1 MTKVYESDSLATAI
15 ESRTKQYKDFEDKLI
30 ALEKTFQALVD
41 NTEFK
46 GKGADNIKSFYQAQI
61 DLVTDW
67 KNFIQAVTDFYS
79 DVPKWA
85 EDYNLAESTKVA
97 VPFLKEGL
105 ETGSKNS
112 KTMVETQHSD
122 LEGIL
127 KTIHDLISLTAFSTE
142 SFDTNMKK
150 ADTKR
155 SETVTAVENLDTS
168 YEETY
173 TAQSST
179 IGVVQQGYMAIMNA
193 TAKSGSV
200 QPMNFNVK
208 TYQADPIHE
217 VRKNVQESI
226 EAYQK
231 QQEEAQKIRDQIAA
245 EKARIEAEKARIEAE
260 KNKPWYEKTWD
271 GVKTFAG
278 EFSGYYDSVRATTG
292 VDPVTGRKLS
302 NAERVAAGAMAAAG
316 FIPVVGWAGRAVKG
330 GSAIYKTAKGMNA
343 ANHMLDAYKSTKAMD
358 ILNKTEKGIYGLYT
372 ANSAWELGSGRDMFG
387 NKLTEEQRQNALWN
401 GLTMGLVGGGAHII
415 DKGGLSKLANKAPH
429 STAFVRDKVAKAQES
444 LKQIGS
450 RVGSRVQDAF
460 RTTANT
466 IGAKTRDTINKIGK
480 KAADLKVPKSIR
492 ILSMDTGGFRIPV
505 GVDVESKRLGDLW
518 SKMDSGDVDK
528 GKGGI
533 PNTGSHVKDGK
544 KTIYTNS
551 AGNRLTWVEQHPKNI
566 NRDIDQA
573 LNSSNVG
580 KATEAKVADLVRK
593 ETEIIGF
600 GQKVLK
606 ESGEAAG
613 DLDVV
618 TKTAIIEVKASIKA
632 VKEDQFNK
640 MTDSNHELFFNP
652 DNKRVILYIDKPL
665 TNLRP
670 EHEKM
675 LENIESRGVTIVNS
689 LENLKEALN

>member
-15 ESRTKQYKDFEDKLI
+15 ETRTKQYKDLEDKLI
-30 ALEKTFQALVD
+30 ALENTFKALVD

-46 GKGADNIKSFYQAQI
+46 GKGADNIKNFYQAQI

-67 KNFIQAVTDFYS
+67 KKFIQAVTDFYS

-85 EDYNLAESTKVA
+85 EDHNLAESTKVA

-127 KTIHDLISLTAFSTE
+127 TSIHDLISLTAFSTE
-142 SFDTNMKK
+142 AYDTNMKK

-173 TAQSST
+173 NAQAST
-179 IGVVQQGYMAIMNA
+179 IGVVQQGYIAIMNA

-226 EAYQK
+226 DAYEK

-330 GSAIYKTAKGMNA
+330 GSAIVKTAKGMNA

-372 ANSAWELGSGRDMFG
+372 ANSAWEYGSGMDMFG

-415 DKGGLSKLANKAPH
+415 DKGGLQKLGSKLPYSNTH
-429 STAFVRDKVAKAQES
+429 AK
-444 LKQIGS
+444 
-450 RVGSRVQDAF
+450 DY
-460 RTTANT
+460 TAN
-466 IGAKTRDTINKIGK
+466 AHKTLKEIGK
-480 KAADLKVPKSIR
+480 QAGSKTHQLIKETPLAAKRVLQVAGRELAQVDIPLVVVREAVTTTGEKVR
-492 ILSMDTGGFRIPV
+492 TLGM
-505 GVDVESKRLGDLW
+505 ESRKLGDLTQNKRHIVGENGLPK
-518 SKMDSGDVDK
+518 SDIDPY
-528 GKGGI
+528 GGYFER
-533 PNTGSHVKDGK
+533 KDFRTKIYNAEYTPHGNKHIKAKTEEEAKRFSETGK
-544 KTIYTNS
+544 KQAQYLPSVDNS
-551 AGNRLTWVEQHPKNI
+551 
-566 NRDIDQA
+566 
-573 LNSSNVG
+573 
-580 KATEAKVADLVRK
+580 
-593 ETEIIGF
+593 
-600 GQKVLK
+600 
-606 ESGEAAG
+606 
-613 DLDVV
+613 
-618 TKTAIIEVKASIKA
+618 IIE
-632 VKEDQFNK
+632 
-640 MTDSNHELFFNP
+640 
-652 DNKRVILYIDKPL
+652 
-665 TNLRP
+665 
-670 EHEKM
+670 
-675 LENIESRGVTIVNS
+675 
-689 LENLKEALN
+689 KEALLKGHVLDKGNNNYYFFHDAGKVIGYDNGLPTSWVRAELTSGGSYHGHPIAGDRLDKYLKKMGVK

>member
-1 MTKVYESDSLATAI
+1 MTKLYESDSLATAI
-15 ESRTKQYKDFEDKLI
+15 ESRTKQYKDLEDKLI
-30 ALEKTFQALVD
+30 TLENTFKALVD

-61 DLVTDW
+61 DLVKDW
-67 KNFIQAVTDFYS
+67 KKFIQAVTDFYS

-97 VPFLKEGL
+97 IPFLEEGL

-122 LEGIL
+122 LEEIF
-127 KTIHDLISLTAFSTE
+127 KPIHDLISLTAFSTE

-168 YEETY
+168 YKETY

-231 QQEEAQKIRDQIAA
+231 QQEEAQKIRDEIAA
-245 EKARIEAEKARIEAE
+245 EKAKIEAEKARIEAE

-330 GSAIYKTAKGMNA
+330 GSAIYKTAKGINT
-343 ANHMLDAYKSTKAMD
+343 ANHMLDAYKGTKAMD

-372 ANSAWELGSGRDMFG
+372 ANSAWEFGSGRDMFG

-444 LKQIGS
+444 LKQIGKQ
-450 RVGSRVQDAF
+450 VGNKTHQTLSDLG
-460 RTTANT
+460 TTAKESLKVV
-466 IGAKTRDTINKIGK
+466 GREIGK
-480 KAADLKVPKSIR
+480 VDLPVVVVRKVASSTGETLKVLGMESRKLSDIIPERQSGIIESRKVKDEKDAIYSQTDEDIGFKDSVEITGADVYGPHYEQAIGLYESKSEWFPNPDESTLVKGNELKAAREEYNSLANSGLLEKGHHVQG
-492 ILSMDTGGFRIPV
+492 LAFGGENV
-505 GVDVESKRLGDLW
+505 
-518 SKMDSGDVDK
+518 
-528 GKGGI
+528 
-533 PNTGSHVKDGK
+533 
-544 KTIYTNS
+544 
-551 AGNRLTWVEQHPKNI
+551 
-566 NRDIDQA
+566 
-573 LNSSNVG
+573 SSNIKFTGESTIKSDKLSGLDLSFYHTQGYG
-580 KATEAKVADLVRK
+580 KENAKILKIHQTEGGVFIFGNNPNHTEATV
-593 ETEIIGF
+593 F
-600 GQKVLK
+600 QNKVLK
-606 ESGEAAG
+606 WQRDN
-613 DLDVV
+613 DL
-618 TKTAIIEVKASIKA
+618 
-632 VKEDQFNK
+632 
-640 MTDSNHELFFNP
+640 
-652 DNKRVILYIDKPL
+652 R
-665 TNLRP
+665 
-670 EHEKM
+670 
-675 LENIESRGVTIVNS
+675 
-689 LENLKEALN
+689 